1 MTNIALALP
10 GAIFA
15 TQLSPQAVY
24 FIQTGSS
31 AFSNTENALIDEKP
45 LDRNI

>member
-1 MTNIALALP
+1 MKYTALGEGSHEKYSTWLRP
-10 GAIFA
+10 YTIFA

-31 AFSNTENALIDEKP
+31 ALSN
-45 LDRNI
+45 